1 MSDTNVQTIGR
12 KTFRE
17 SAAGYA
23 TKKQCE
29 DLAVWRLKRA
39 TGLQKAVSIQCT
51 QMFHLEEGNLVTV
64 VRTDK
69 PGAPVERHL
78 VMGFERPLRSGGPM
92 TITAVSVNDYPNA
105 TVTGWPE

>member
-1 MSDTNVQTIGR
+1 
-12 KTFRE
+12 
-17 SAAGYA
+17 
-23 TKKQCE
+23 
-29 DLAVWRLKRA
+29 
-39 TGLQKAVSIQCT
+39 
-51 QMFHLEEGNLVTV
+51 MFHIEEGNLVTV